1 MVTVETIA
9 RVRREYAKGKS
20 VRAIGRDL
28 RLSRDTVTKYL
39 RSGET
44 EAKYERQKQ
53 PFPQLGAFLAELER
67 LLEQNERQGL
77 RDRLDKRQL
86 FEALRRAGYLGGYD
100 AVRRY
105 ARRWADARATKTEAK
120 PGEAFIP
127 LSFAPG
133 EAYQFDWS
141 EEWIVLDGV
150 SFKAQVAQVR
160 LCHSRMPYI
169 RAYPRQS
176 QEMVFDAHARA
187 FAFWG
192 GTCERGIYDNMKTA
206 VDAVFVGKERK
217 FNRRFAQMCSH
228 YLVERTACTPAA
240 GWEKGQVENQ
250 VGSLRQ
256 RLFVPRP
263 RVTTLDELN
272 RQLEDACTAHARES
286 RHPDDRERTVW
297 EVFEAER
304 AALVPVRS
312 AFDGFRE
319 TTVSA
324 SKTCLVRFD
333 RNRYSIAAK
342 AANRP
347 VQLRAYADRI
357 VVRFD
362 GTVVAEHERVFGRDR
377 CRYDPMHYLPVLAKK
392 PGALR
397 NGAPFKDWVLP
408 PSLTKLRARLGRSD
422 EADRQF
428 VGILTAIPEDG
439 LDAVEE
445 ACRVALAEGLCSR
458 DAVLNILSRTRD
470 SAPPPTVTTPSTPPL
485 RLVPTADCARYD
497 RLRVIPQI
505 AVPEADRGAA

>member
-1 MVTVETIA
+1 MLTVETIA
-9 RVRREYAKGKS
+9 RVRREHARGKS
-20 VRAIGRDL
+20 VRAIARDL

-39 RSGET
+39 RSGAT
-44 EAKYERQKQ
+44 AAKYERQKQ
-53 PFPQLGAFLAELER
+53 PFPQLGDFLAELDG
-67 LLEQNERQGL
+67 LLERNERQPL

-86 FEALRRAGYLGGYD
+86 FEALRRAGYAGGYD

-105 ARRWADARATKTEAK
+105 AGRWAEARATKSEAK
-120 PGEAFIP
+120 VTEAFIP
-127 LSFAPG
+127 LTFAPG

-150 SFKAQVAQVR
+150 AFKAQVAHVR

-169 RAYPRQS
+169 RAYPRQT

-217 FNRRFAQMCSH
+217 FNRRFARMCSH
-228 YLVERTACTPAA
+228 YLVEATACTPAA

-263 RVTTLDELN
+263 QVKTLDELN
-272 RQLEDACTAHARES
+272 RRLEDECAAHARES
-286 RHPDDRERTVW
+286 RHPDDRDRTVW
-297 EVFEAER
+297 QVFEAER
-304 AALVPVRS
+304 PALVPIRG

-319 TTVSA
+319 VTVSA

-333 RNRYSIAAK
+333 RNRYSIEAK

-347 VQLRAYADRI
+347 VQLRAYADRV

-362 GTVVAEHERVFGRDR
+362 GEVVAEHERIFGRDR
-377 CRYDPMHYLPVLAKK
+377 IRFNPLHYLPVLARK

-397 NGAPFKDWVLP
+397 NGAPFKDWELP
-408 PSLTKLRARLGRSD
+408 PNLTKLRARLGRSD

-428 VGILTAIPEDG
+428 VGVLAAIPEDG

-445 ACRVALAEGLCSR
+445 ACRLALAEGLCSR
-458 DAVLNILSRTRD
+458 DAVLNILSRGRD
-470 SAPPPTVTTPSTPPL
+470 SAPPPALAAPPTPPL
-485 RLVPTADCARYD
+485 RLLPTADCARYD
-497 RLRVIPQI
+497 RLRVI
-505 AVPEADRGAA
+505 APEVDRGAA

>member
-1 MVTVETIA
+1 MLTVETIA
-9 RVRREYAKGKS
+9 RVRREHARGKS
-20 VRAIGRDL
+20 VRAIARDL

-39 RSGET
+39 QSGDT
-44 EAKYERQKQ
+44 TARYDRQSQ
-53 PFPQLGAFLAELER
+53 PFPQLGPFLPELDR
-67 LLEQNERQGL
+67 LLEHNQRQVL
-77 RDRLDKRQL
+77 RDRLDKRGL
-86 FEALRRAGYLGGYD
+86 FEALRRAGYVGGYD
-100 AVRRY
+100 SVRRY
-105 ARRWADARATKTEAK
+105 AKRWAEARATTKATAA
-120 PGEAFIP
+120 EAFIP
-127 LSFAPG
+127 LTFAPG

-141 EEWIVLDGV
+141 EEWIVLDGA
-150 SFKAQVAQVR
+150 SFKVQVAQVR
-160 LCHSRMPYI
+160 LCHSRMPYV
-169 RAYPRQS
+169 RAYPRQT

-217 FNRRFAQMCSH
+217 FNRRFSQMCSH
-228 YLVERTACTPAA
+228 YLVEPTACTPAA

-256 RLFVPRP
+256 RLFIPRP
-263 RVTTLDELN
+263 HVKTLDELN
-272 RQLEDACTAHARES
+272 RTLEDSCVAAARES
-286 RHPDDRERTVW
+286 RHPDDRERSVW

-304 AALVPVRS
+304 SVLVPIRS
-312 AFDGFRE
+312 PFDGFRE

-333 RNRYSIAAK
+333 RNRYSIAAS

-362 GTVVAEHERVFGRDR
+362 GEVVAEHERIFGRDR
-377 CRYDPMHYLPVLAKK
+377 VRYNPLHYLPVLARK

-397 NGAPFKDWVLP
+397 NGAPFKEWELP
-408 PSLTKLRARLGRSD
+408 PSLGKLRDRLGRSD

-428 VGILTAIPEDG
+428 VGILAAIPEDG

-445 ACRVALAEGLCSR
+445 ACRLALVDGLSSR
-458 DAVLNILSRTRD
+458 DAVLNILSRGRN
-470 SAPPPTVTTPSTPPL
+470 SAPPPDLVAPSTPPL
-485 RLVPTADCARYD
+485 RLVPAADCARYD
-497 RLRVIPQI
+497 RLRT
-505 AVPEADRGAA
+505 AVPEVDRGAA

>member
-1 MVTVETIA
+1 MLTVETIA
-9 RVRREYAKGKS
+9 RVRREHAKGKS
-20 VRAIGRDL
+20 IRAIARDL

-39 RSGET
+39 RSDGT
-44 EAKYERQKQ
+44 EARYEREAQ
-53 PFPQLGAFLAELER
+53 PFPQLGPFLTELDGLLER
-67 LLEQNERQGL
+67 NGRQQL
-77 RDRLDKRQL
+77 RDRMDKRQL
-86 FEALRRAGYLGGYD
+86 FETLRRAGYAGGYD

-105 ARRWADARATKTEAK
+105 AKRWSEARATTAAK
-120 PGEAFIP
+120 ATEAFIP
-127 LSFAPG
+127 LTFAPG

-150 SFKAQVAQVR
+150 AFKAQVAQVR

-169 RAYPRQS
+169 RAYPRQT

-228 YLVERTACTPAA
+228 YLVEPTACTPAA

-256 RLFVPRP
+256 RLFIPRP
-263 RVTTLDELN
+263 HVKTLDELN
-272 RQLEDACTAHARES
+272 RQLEDACLAHARES

-297 EVFEAER
+297 EAFEAER
-304 AALVPVRS
+304 PVLVPIRS
-312 AFDGFRE
+312 PFDGFRE
-319 TTVSA
+319 VTISA
-324 SKTCLVRFD
+324 TKTCLVHFD
-333 RNRYSIAAK
+333 RNRYSIAAC

-347 VQLRAYADRI
+347 VQLRSYADRI

-362 GTVVAEHERVFGRDR
+362 GEVVAEHERAFGRDHV
-377 CRYDPMHYLPVLAKK
+377 RYNPLHYLPVLAKK

-397 NGAPFKDWVLP
+397 NGAPFKGWELP
-408 PSLTKLRARLGRSD
+408 PSLTKLRAKLGRSD
-422 EADRQF
+422 DADRQF
-428 VGILTAIPEDG
+428 VGILAAIPEDG

-445 ACRVALAEGLCSR
+445 ACRLALAEGLCSR
-458 DAVLNILSRTRD
+458 DAVLNILSRSRD
-470 SAPPPTVTTPSTPPL
+470 HGPPPTLMTPLTPQL
-485 RLVPTADCARYD
+485 RLVPVADCARYD
-497 RLRVIPQI
+497 RLRTVTSE
-505 AVPEADRGAA
+505 VGRGAA

>member
-1 MVTVETIA
+1 MLTVETIA
-9 RVRREYAKGKS
+9 RVRREQARGKS
-20 VRAIGRDL
+20 VRAIARDL

-44 EAKYERQKQ
+44 EAKYERHCQ
-53 PFPQLGAFLAELER
+53 PYPQLGPFLADLEE
-67 LLEQNERQGL
+67 LLEHNGHQPR
-77 RDRLDKRQL
+77 RDQLDKRQL
-86 FEALRRAGYLGGYD
+86 FEALRRAGYAGGYD

-105 ARRWADARATKTEAK
+105 ARRWADIRATKTEAK
-120 PGEAFIP
+120 ATEAFIP
-127 LSFAPG
+127 LTFAPA

-141 EEWIVLDGV
+141 EEWIVLDGIA
-150 SFKAQVAQVR
+150 FKAQVAHAR

-176 QEMVFDAHARA
+176 QEMMFDAHARA

-192 GTCERGIYDNMKTA
+192 GACERGIYDNMKTA
-206 VDAVFVGKERK
+206 VDAVFVGKDRK

-228 YLVERTACTPAA
+228 YLVEPTACTPAA

-256 RLFVPRP
+256 RLFIPRP
-263 RVTTLDELN
+263 HVKTLEELN
-272 RQLEDACTAHARES
+272 RQLEDGCIAYARES
-286 RHPDDRERTVW
+286 RHPDDRERTVL

-304 AALVPVRS
+304 PALVPIRGP
-312 AFDGFRE
+312 FDGFRE
-319 TTVSA
+319 VDVSA

-333 RNRYSIAAK
+333 RNRYSIEAK

-347 VQLRAYADRI
+347 VQLRAYADRV

-362 GTVVAEHERVFGRDR
+362 GEVVATHERVFGRDGV
-377 CRYDPMHYLPVLAKK
+377 RYNPLHYLPVLARK

-397 NGAPFKDWVLP
+397 NGAPFKDWELP
-408 PSLTKLRARLGRSD
+408 PNLTKLRARLGRSD

-428 VGILTAIPEDG
+428 VDILAAIPEDG

-445 ACRVALAEGLCSR
+445 ACRLALSEGLCSR
-458 DAVLNILSRTRD
+458 DAVLNILSWGRD
-470 SAPPPTVTTPSTPPL
+470 SAPTAPLAAPSLPQL
-485 RLVPTADCARYD
+485 RLVPMADCARYD
-497 RLRVIPQI
+497 RLRVIT
-505 AVPEADRGAA
+505 PEVDRGAA